1 MAPFDIDMS
10 MVESKH
16 ESNIEHDND
25 IQNELE
31 QMTVMQPIVQEA
43 PTAGGWGM
51 PPPLAD
57 E

>member
-31 QMTVMQPIVQEA
+31 QMPVMQPVVQET

-51 PPPLAD
+51 PPPMAD